1 MSIPAT
7 TTDVGLTAPV
17 AFTGNDG
24 AFRHIVTRGALLELI
39 TFGFYRFWVTTDI
52 RRHLWS
58 HTEIDGDALEYTGR
72 GKELLIGFLIA
83 MAILGPLFLVYFLIG
98 LEFER
103 VKAFA
108 SLPLYLLV
116 IAFGQFAAYRA
127 RRYRLTRTVWR
138 GVRFWMTGSGWSYAW
153 RSIVWGLL
161 LGPTLGFAYPWRT
174 AALERYKL
182 GHTLYGD
189 LPGRLEATGWQ
200 LFKRVW
206 WVWMLGILP
215 FVLVFVAVGGS
226 EPPDAAKPSPPGS
239 IMLVPGFLPHAATG
253 FIVLVAGLLFFAL
266 PFLHGIRRAREWA
279 WWSSGIRF
287 GDVAVTCDLRSG
299 SLVGI
304 YWKLIGWSVLVIL
317 VFAATETAVAMA
329 VLFAGAHG
337 GGPKAISLG
346 LLRGQSPWWG
356 LAASAVPYLLLIVT
370 MWVLMRIYTLQ
381 RVWRRVVD
389 TCAVV
394 NIAAAADVA
403 ASGDNLRGIGEG
415 LADGLDFGL

>member
-1 MSIPAT
+1 VA
-7 TTDVGLTAPV
+7 VAAPV
-17 AFTGNDG
+17 TFTGNDG

-72 GKELLIGFLIA
+72 GKELLVGFLLAI
-83 MAILGPLFLVYFLIG
+83 AILGPFFLAYFLIG

-153 RSIVWGLL
+153 RSIVWSLL
-161 LGPTLGFAYPWRT
+161 LVPTLGFAYPWRT
-174 AALERYKL
+174 AALEGYKL
-182 GHTLYGD
+182 RHTLYGD
-189 LPGRLEATGWQ
+189 LPGRFEATGGQ

-206 WVWMLGILP
+206 WVWLLGILP
-215 FVLVFVAVGGS
+215 FVLFCGSVVALGLHAAGAK
-226 EPPDAAKPSPPGS
+226 PPDAAKPG
-239 IMLVPGFLPHAATG
+239 AANG
-253 FIVLVAGLLFFAL
+253 FILLLAGLMFFAW

-287 GDVAVTCDLRSG
+287 GDVAVACDLRSG
-299 SLVGI
+299 SLIGI
-304 YWKLIGWSVLVIL
+304 YWKLIGWGVLVFP
-317 VFAATETAVAMA
+317 VFAATATAVSIA
-329 VLFAGAHG
+329 VAFADPHV
-337 GGPKAISLG
+337 GGPVAT
-346 LLRGQSPWWG
+346 LLRWQLPWWG
-356 LAASAVPYLLLIVT
+356 FAAYAVIYLLLILT
-370 MWVLMRIYTLQ
+370 MWALMRIYTLQ

-389 TCAVV
+389 ACTVI

-403 ASGDNLRGIGEG
+403 AAGDVVSGFGEG

>member
-1 MSIPAT
+1 MSMPAT
-7 TTDVGLTAPV
+7 AAAVPLAAPV
-17 AFTGNDG
+17 TFTGNDG
-24 AFRHIVTRGALLELI
+24 AFRRLVTRGALLELI
-39 TFGFYRFWVTTDI
+39 TFGFYRFWITTDI

-72 GKELLIGFLIA
+72 GTELLVGFLIA
-83 MAILGPLFLVYFLIG
+83 IAILGPFFVAYFLLG

-103 VKAFA
+103 FKAFA

-153 RSIVWGLL
+153 RSIAWGLL
-161 LGPTLGFAYPWRT
+161 LGPTLGFTYPWRT

-189 LPGRLEATGWQ
+189 LRGRFEATGWQ
-200 LFKRVW
+200 LFKRIW
-206 WVWMLGILP
+206 WVWLIGILP
-215 FVLVFVAVGGS
+215 FVLFF
-226 EPPDAAKPSPPGS
+226 GS
-239 IMLVPGFLPHAATG
+239 IVALGVAATG
-253 FIVLVAGLLFFAL
+253 AGGHDGARPGAVTGLIMPVAGLTFFVL

-287 GDVAVTCDLRSG
+287 GDVAIACDLRSG
-299 SLVGI
+299 SLIGI

-317 VFAATETAVAMA
+317 AFLATIGAIT
-329 VLFAGAHG
+329 VLFAGGHAG
-337 GGPKAISLG
+337 ELAAT
-346 LLRGQSPWWG
+346 LLRGQFPWWSIP
-356 LAASAVPYLLLIVT
+356 AYAVTYLLQVVT
-370 MWVLMRIYTLQ
+370 MWALIRIYTLQ

-389 TCAVV
+389 ACTVI
-394 NIAAAADVA
+394 NISAAADVA
-403 ASGDNLRGIGEG
+403 AAGDIVSAFGEG